1 MMSGSR
7 YVLLNRCESV
17 VTLTL
22 TDTSAAKCSAAMAAY
37 CGGETTAACERCA
50 GNHQAALRRAGCAS
64 ADVQR
69 WCDAPRELATGGGGE
84 IFMS

>member
-1 MMSGSR
+1 M
-7 YVLLNRCESV
+7 LLNRCESV

-22 TDTSAAKCSAAMAAY
+22 TDASAAKCSAASAAY
-37 CGGETTAACERCA
+37 CAGETTAACERCA

-69 WCDAPRELATGGGGE
+69 WCDTHRELVTGGGRE
-84 IFMS
+84 ILMS